1 MQSTIVTRTIR
12 EAIKLLDA
20 THVKY
25 VVVDLEGNEYA
36 KGLEIQQPKSV
47 EPKRKK
53 VAHREYGAIA
63 QYYQPYIKT
72 LKVGEVA
79 VIPLG
84 PFKAEKDVLRNAITA
99 WCVANWGKNS
109 YKSCITDNAVEVL
122 RAA

>member
-25 VVVDLEGNEYA
+25 VIVDLEGNEYA
-36 KGLEIQQPKSV
+36 KGLEIQQPKLS

-53 VAHREYGAIA
+53 ATHREHGAVA
-63 QYYQPYIKT
+63 QHYQPYVNT

-79 VIPLG
+79 VVPLG
-84 PFKAEKDVLRNAITA
+84 QFKTEKEVLRGAITS
-99 WCVANWGKNS
+99 WCVQHWGKNS
-109 YKSCITDNAVEVL
+109 YKSCITDNAVEIL
-122 RAA
+122 RTA